1 VIDRLWQPEKKSG
14 KEGQFIADQDTPMS
28 VATAEFLTIV
38 SGLPRSGTSM
48 MMRMLERGGLPVLTD
63 HVRTPDDDNPNGYY
77 EFEAV
82 KQTKQDVSWLEG
94 SEGKAVKMVYRLL
107 YDLPADRSYKVLFM
121 RRKLEEVLASQKV
134 MLERHGMAD
143 GVSEETMS
151 ALFRSEIDA
160 FYQWVAGQPHIELI
174 DVDYNRMQQDPR
186 AEIARINKFLGS
198 PLDEEAMVAVV
209 DKSLY
214 RNRK

>member
-1 VIDRLWQPEKKSG
+1 
-14 KEGQFIADQDTPMS
+14 MN

-48 MMRMLERGGLPVLTD
+48 MMRMLETGGLPVLTD
-63 HVRTPDDDNPNGYY
+63 HVRTADDDNPNGYY

-82 KQTKQDVSWLEG
+82 KQTKEDESWLVG

-107 YDLPADRSYKVLFM
+107 YDLPADRTYKVLFM
-121 RRKLEEVLASQKV
+121 RRKLEEVLASQRV

-143 GVSEETMS
+143 GVKEEQMA
-151 ALFRSEIDA
+151 ALFRAEIDA
-160 FYQWVAGQPHIELI
+160 FSKWVSQQRHIELI
-174 DVDYNRMQQDPR
+174 DVDYNRMQQDTR
-186 AEIARINKFLGS
+186 AEVARVNRFLGGI
-198 PLDEEAMVAVV
+198 LDEEAMESVV
-209 DKSLY
+209 DGSLY

>member
-1 VIDRLWQPEKKSG
+1 
-14 KEGQFIADQDTPMS
+14 MS

-48 MMRMLERGGLPVLTD
+48 MMRMLEMGGMPVLTD
-63 HVRTPDDDNPNGYY
+63 HIRAPDDDNPNGYY

-82 KQTKQDVSWLEG
+82 KQTKEDGSWLHG

-107 YDLPADRSYKVLFM
+107 YDLPPDRSYKVLFM

-143 GVSEETMS
+143 GVSEDKMS
-151 ALFRSEIDA
+151 GLFRTELDA
-160 FYQWVAGQPHIELI
+160 FYHWVAGQSHIELI
-174 DVDYNRMQQDPR
+174 DVDYNRMQQSPK
-186 AEIARINKFLGS
+186 AEVARVNAFLGGS
-198 PLDEEAMVAVV
+198 LDEEAMVTVV
-209 DKSLY
+209 DQSLY

>member
-1 VIDRLWQPEKKSG
+1 
-14 KEGQFIADQDTPMS
+14 
-28 VATAEFLTIV
+28 
-38 SGLPRSGTSM
+38 M
-48 MMRMLERGGLPVLTD
+48 MMRMLEMGGLPVLTD

-82 KQTKQDVSWLEG
+82 KQTNEDSTWLRG

-143 GVSEETMS
+143 GVKEDQMA
-151 ALFRSEIDA
+151 ALFRAEIDA
-160 FYQWVAGQPHIELI
+160 FYKWVAGQSHIELL
-174 DVDYNRMQQDPR
+174 DVDYNRTQQDPR
-186 AEIARINKFLGS
+186 AEAARVNEFLGGS
-198 PLDEEAMVAVV
+198 LDEDAMIAVV
-209 DKSLY
+209 DQSLY

>member
-1 VIDRLWQPEKKSG
+1 
-14 KEGQFIADQDTPMS
+14 MS
-28 VATAEFLTIV
+28 IATAEFLTIV

-48 MMRMLERGGLPVLTD
+48 MMRMLEMGGLPVLTD

-82 KQTKQDVSWLEG
+82 KQTKEDSAWLEG

-107 YDLPADRSYKVLFM
+107 YDLPADRTYKVLFM

-134 MLERHGMAD
+134 MLERHGIAD
-143 GVSEETMS
+143 GVKEDQMA
-151 ALFRSEIDA
+151 ALFRAEIDA
-160 FYQWVAGQPHIELI
+160 FYKWVAGQSHIDLI
-174 DVDYNRMQQDPR
+174 DVDYNRMQQNPK
-186 AEIARINKFLGS
+186 AEAARVNGFLGGA
-198 PLDEEAMVAVV
+198 LNEDAMVAVV
-209 DKSLY
+209 DQSLY

>member
-1 VIDRLWQPEKKSG
+1 
-14 KEGQFIADQDTPMS
+14 MN

-48 MMRMLERGGLPVLTD
+48 MMRMLEIGGLPVLTD
-63 HVRTPDDDNPNGYY
+63 HIRTPDDDNPNGYY

-82 KQTKQDVSWLEG
+82 KQTKEDESWLAG

-107 YDLPADRSYKVLFM
+107 YDLPADRTYKVLFM
-121 RRKLEEVLASQKV
+121 RRKLEEVLASQRV

-143 GVSEETMS
+143 GVKEEQMA
-151 ALFRSEIDA
+151 ALFRAEIEA
-160 FYQWVAGQPHIELI
+160 FYKWVAGQSHVELI
-174 DVDYNRMQQDPR
+174 DVDYNRMQQDTR
-186 AEIARINKFLGS
+186 AEVARVNQFLGGV
-198 PLDEEAMVAVV
+198 LNEDAMTSVV
-209 DKSLY
+209 DGSLY